1 MVPVIKKPIKQTEV
15 TKNTAKAIDRITN
28 SLLNRTTNTG
38 IIQLDVSNDF
48 PIYLITLIEKIV
60 TSERGGGG
68 WGRGVQ
74 ITKLT

>member
-15 TKNTAKAIDRITN
+15 TKNTSNAIDRITN

-48 PIYLITLIEKIV
+48 PIYLIALTEKIV
-60 TSERGGGG
+60 TSEQGGG
-68 WGRGVQ
+68 GVQ

>member
-15 TKNTAKAIDRITN
+15 TKNAIDRITN
-28 SLLNRTTNTG
+28 SLLNSTTNTG

-48 PIYLITLIEKIV
+48 PIYLIALTEKIV

-68 WGRGVQ
+68 G
-74 ITKLT
+74 TNYETNLKSMT